1 MHLNKAKRN
10 ARQGM
15 SLLTLLYSGGE
26 ATNLPNTMRSIVT
39 LPKTSGSSK
48 RRNQGCYGTNA
59 SATIEPALL
68 PKCFSISC

>member
-1 MHLNKAKRN
+1 MHLNKAQRN
-10 ARQGM
+10 AHQGM

-48 RRNQGCYGTNA
+48 RRNQGCYGANA
-59 SATIEPALL
+59 SNKIEPALS
-68 PKCFSISC
+68 P